1 MNHEL
6 IKLELETLTNEE
18 LVKKIQQTN
27 ESYYWNELDCRTQRL
42 YSYALREYVH
52 PYYKETMKEDIM
64 SILKLGWVKAVN
76 KYDEEKATA
85 DFIAF
90 CAKLMEQAY
99 VQFARRINEKK
110 IGTSVRDEVLS
121 SVTVDGYDNTDKM
134 TQGCIDNIMKYDVE
148 EYKDIEMKDYI
159 RDMLE
164 RLQEHDRLQYIIIKK
179 HCIDGVTQ
187 KDLGEQLKMSQSAI
201 SRHIKKGLRFLQKEI
216 QSEPI
221 W

>member
-18 LVKKIQQTN
+18 IVKLIQQTDAPH
-27 ESYYWNELDCRTQRL
+27 YWTELDRRTQRL

-121 SVTVDGYDNTDKM
+121 SVTIDGYDNTDKM

-164 RLQEHDRLQYIIIKK
+164 RLQEHDNLQYIIIKK

-187 KDLGEQLKMSQSAI
+187 KDLGEELQMSQSAI
-201 SRHIKKGLRFLQKEI
+201 SRHIKKGLRFLKKEI